1 MRNLIFKYEKI
12 ELLVCIYEI
21 SRGLVCKYWISKT
34 TKPTV
39 MLVIF
44 VLHLNPTFVGNIFYS
59 VWKYTSNKYPTK
71 DFVHKKLAYLFLE
84 APWDQLWSEVNTW
97 FFHRVVWHAFA
108 CPLKHWFLERH
119 MYYHSYT
126 GAFNPSVM
134 GWSIMLVVLTKDY
147 LMKNLS

>member
-1 MRNLIFKYEKI
+1 MKVHYNMRNVIFEYEKI

-59 VWKYTSNKYPTK
+59 VWKYTSNKDPTK
-71 DFVHKKLAYLFLE
+71 DFVHKKLPYLFLE
-84 APWDQLWSEVNTW
+84 APWDPLTNYGLKLTRGFSTAWRDMLL
-97 FFHRVVWHAFA
+97 RV
-108 CPLKHWFLERH
+108 P
-119 MYYHSYT
+119 
-126 GAFNPSVM
+126 
-134 GWSIMLVVLTKDY
+134 
-147 LMKNLS
+147 